1 MKKLLALLLLF
12 GIVGCSPFPEDI
24 AKIEKENTDIA
35 ISTCN
40 LIKES
45 LALDG
50 VMRLREINVAREKM
64 EKKLFLGTDR
74 DILVSIR
81 YDLCSLLVLD
91 DSLYDSKLKEKK
103 ENEARREEARER
115 EKVREREKARE
126 RRKAAATITK
136 DDFEMYLYRIGIFP
150 SFDKASEL
158 LVKINNSGYM
168 GEVKSLP
175 NDKNKHAV
183 YVIFFTEE
191 EIKNNKSKINEIAGI
206 ETGVITPWMP

>member
-1 MKKLLALLLLF
+1 MTSERVTGILFSVALLLF
-12 GIVGCSPFPEDI
+12 IVLYILSPQPKYAKPVVIEIPDIEQPVFDTSLIPEPVQDI
-24 AKIEKENTDIA
+24 D
-35 ISTCN
+35 STF
-40 LIKES
+40 ES
-45 LALDG
+45 LEMPKDMG
-50 VMRLREINVAREKM
+50 E
-64 EKKLFLGTDR
+64 
-74 DILVSIR
+74 
-81 YDLCSLLVLD
+81 
-91 DSLYDSKLKEKK
+91 
-103 ENEARREEARER
+103 
-115 EKVREREKARE
+115 
-126 RRKAAATITK
+126 AAATITK
-136 DDFEMYLYRIGIFP
+136 DDFKMYLYRIGIFS

>member
-1 MKKLLALLLLF
+1 MTSERVTGILFSVALLLF
-12 GIVGCSPFPEDI
+12 IVLYILSPQPKYAKPVVIEIPDIEQPVFDTSLIPEPVKDI
-24 AKIEKENTDIA
+24 D
-35 ISTCN
+35 SSF
-40 LIKES
+40 ES
-45 LALDG
+45 LEMPKDMG
-50 VMRLREINVAREKM
+50 E
-64 EKKLFLGTDR
+64 
-74 DILVSIR
+74 
-81 YDLCSLLVLD
+81 
-91 DSLYDSKLKEKK
+91 
-103 ENEARREEARER
+103 
-115 EKVREREKARE
+115 
-126 RRKAAATITK
+126 AAATITK

>member
-115 EKVREREKARE
+115 
-126 RRKAAATITK
+126 RKAAATITK

-183 YVIFFTEE
+183 YVIFFSEE
-191 EIKNNKSKINEIAGI
+191 EIKNNKSKIHEIADI